1 MPLMLTDAQMDL
13 LTQLSLPID
22 VDRRPAFLQ
31 AVSLELEN
39 AAGIGEGAVY
49 RIGARLQRQFWQP
62 PEVSPNASAPQH
74 HRVKVRA

>member
-31 AVSLELEN
+31 AVSLEPKMPL
-39 AAGIGEGAVY
+39 AS
-49 RIGARLQRQFWQP
+49 ARARCTTLAP
-62 PEVSPNASAPQH
+62 GCNASSGNRPRYRQT
-74 HRVKVRA
+74 RLRLNITG